1 VAVDASCS
9 GAASGPIGPGLV
21 VMIVGPSGAGK
32 DAVLHSV
39 RERLARDERFVFPRR
54 IVTRPANSAEDHD
67 SVSPATFDTLLRAG
81 ALALHWQAHG
91 LHYGIP
97 ADIDDAARRGSSIV
111 FNTSRHLVQ
120 SVRTRYCNVAVVM
133 IDAPVEVRAAR
144 LAMRDRESAK
154 EVATRLARVVDEF
167 KAGDADLVIDNAGTL
182 AQASVRLADWLETSV
197 QASR

>member
-1 VAVDASCS
+1 
-9 GAASGPIGPGLV
+9 
-21 VMIVGPSGAGK
+21 
-32 DAVLHSV
+32 
-39 RERLARDERFVFPRR
+39 
-54 IVTRPANSAEDHD
+54 
-67 SVSPATFDTLLRAG
+67 
-81 ALALHWQAHG
+81 
-91 LHYGIP
+91 
-97 ADIDDAARRGSSIV
+97 
-111 FNTSRHLVQ
+111 
-120 SVRTRYCNVAVVM
+120 M